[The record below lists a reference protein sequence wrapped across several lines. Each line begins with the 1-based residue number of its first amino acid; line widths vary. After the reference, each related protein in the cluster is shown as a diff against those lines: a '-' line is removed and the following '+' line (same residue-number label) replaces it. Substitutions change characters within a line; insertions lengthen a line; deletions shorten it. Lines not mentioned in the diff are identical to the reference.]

1 MFFQTIYQM
10 MTPGTD
16 LSIHIRKV
24 EDKLSVAV
32 MPRRN
37 SLKEEVQQK
46 MVPLV
51 LSGNPY
57 ELDSAF
63 LQAIMQPL
71 QKVQGLL
78 VNAENFEKQA
88 AQAAANGKNGKG
100 SAPAE
105 SKEAREKR
113 EKMEKLLAKA
123 DDAFKNARYQETLTW
138 LRQARALATGGKQ
151 GEIDSRMKE
160 VQKKADEGSLFAGM
174 SPEAQPA
181 ATRTSQPAVRT
192 TDRSGFRQTTV
203 QPAMFPPQQPHPA
216 AGQHGVNRQPGMTGQ
231 PRTNGLQPVT
241 AETVFAGENYAYA
254 NGQQSFDSFG
264 FDPEEEDDRE
274 LLRED
279 PYAEYLDFPEE
290 YRMRDQAQQA
300 ERMYC

>member
-88 AQAAANGKNGKG
+88 AQAAASGKNGKG

-138 LRQARALATGGKQ
+138 LRQARALAPGEKQ
-151 GEIDSRMKE
+151 GVIDSRMKE
-160 VQKKADEGSLFAGM
+160 VQK
-174 SPEAQPA
+174 
-181 ATRTSQPAVRT
+181 
-192 TDRSGFRQTTV
+192 
-203 QPAMFPPQQPHPA
+203 
-216 AGQHGVNRQPGMTGQ
+216 
-231 PRTNGLQPVT
+231 
-241 AETVFAGENYAYA
+241 
-254 NGQQSFDSFG
+254 
-264 FDPEEEDDRE
+264 
-274 LLRED
+274 
-279 PYAEYLDFPEE
+279 
-290 YRMRDQAQQA
+290 
-300 ERMYC
+300 

>member
-1 MFFQTIYQM
+1 

-88 AQAAANGKNGKG
+88 AQAAASGKNGKG

-113 EKMEKLLAKA
+113 EKMEKLLTKA

-138 LRQARALATGGKQ
+138 LRQARALAPGEKQ

-174 SPEAQPA
+174 SPEAQPT
-181 ATRTSQPAVRT
+181 ATRTSQPENRI
-192 TDRSGFRQTTV
+192 
-203 QPAMFPPQQPHPA
+203 QPAAPQSVPQSAPQQPHPA

-241 AETVFAGENYAYA
+241 PETGFVGKDYPYA

-274 LLRED
+274 LVRED

-300 ERMYC
+300 EMVYC

>member
-88 AQAAANGKNGKG
+88 AQAAASGKNGKG

-113 EKMEKLLAKA
+113 EKMEKLLTKA
-123 DDAFKNARYQETLTW
+123 DDAFKNARYQDTLTW
-138 LRQARALATGGKQ
+138 LRQARALAPGEKQ

-174 SPEAQPA
+174 SPEAQPT
-181 ATRTSQPAVRT
+181 ATRTSQPEN
-192 TDRSGFRQTTV
+192 GI
-203 QPAMFPPQQPHPA
+203 QPAAPQSVPQSAPQQAHPA

-241 AETVFAGENYAYA
+241 PETGFVGKDYPYA

-274 LLRED
+274 LVRED

-300 ERMYC
+300 EMVYC

>member
-88 AQAAANGKNGKG
+88 AQAAASGK
-100 SAPAE
+100 
-105 SKEAREKR
+105 
-113 EKMEKLLAKA
+113 
-123 DDAFKNARYQETLTW
+123 T
-138 LRQARALATGGKQ
+138 ARAVRLRKARKPVKSGKRWRNCWPRLTMP
-151 GEIDSRMKE
+151 SRTPDTRKRLP
-160 VQKKADEGSLFAGM
+160 GSGRPGHWLPVRSRAKSTAG
-174 SPEAQPA
+174 
-181 ATRTSQPAVRT
+181 
-192 TDRSGFRQTTV
+192 
-203 QPAMFPPQQPHPA
+203 
-216 AGQHGVNRQPGMTGQ
+216 
-231 PRTNGLQPVT
+231 
-241 AETVFAGENYAYA
+241 
-254 NGQQSFDSFG
+254 
-264 FDPEEEDDRE
+264 
-274 LLRED
+274 
-279 PYAEYLDFPEE
+279 
-290 YRMRDQAQQA
+290 
-300 ERMYC
+300 

>member
-37 SLKEEVQQK
+37 SLKEDFQQK

-88 AQAAANGKNGKG
+88 AQAAASGKNGKG
-100 SAPAE
+100 SASAE

-138 LRQARALATGGKQ
+138 LRQAQALAPGEKQ

-174 SPEAQPA
+174 SPEAQPT
-181 ATRTSQPAVRT
+181 ATLTSQPEN
-192 TDRSGFRQTTV
+192 GI
-203 QPAMFPPQQPHPA
+203 QPAPQQA
-216 AGQHGVNRQPGMTGQ
+216 VSSTAYNQPEPFFVHCNHTYSNCLFIKTGTNVGERNKAIVINSP
-231 PRTNGLQPVT
+231 PRMSHFHYSSLLKLTNYQ
-241 AETVFAGENYAYA
+241 
-254 NGQQSFDSFG
+254 
-264 FDPEEEDDRE
+264 
-274 LLRED
+274 
-279 PYAEYLDFPEE
+279 
-290 YRMRDQAQQA
+290 
-300 ERMYC
+300 

>member
-1 MFFQTIYQM
+1 

-78 VNAENFEKQA
+78 VNAENFEKQ
-88 AQAAANGKNGKG
+88 
-100 SAPAE
+100 P
-105 SKEAREKR
+105 R
-113 EKMEKLLAKA
+113 
-123 DDAFKNARYQETLTW
+123 
-138 LRQARALATGGKQ
+138 LRQAVKTAR
-151 GEIDSRMKE
+151 
-160 VQKKADEGSLFAGM
+160 
-174 SPEAQPA
+174 
-181 ATRTSQPAVRT
+181 AVRLRKARKPVKSGRRW
-192 TDRSGFRQTTV
+192 RS
-203 QPAMFPPQQPHPA
+203 
-216 AGQHGVNRQPGMTGQ
+216 
-231 PRTNGLQPVT
+231 
-241 AETVFAGENYAYA
+241 
-254 NGQQSFDSFG
+254 
-264 FDPEEEDDRE
+264 
-274 LLRED
+274 
-279 PYAEYLDFPEE
+279 
-290 YRMRDQAQQA
+290 
-300 ERMYC
+300 C

>member
-10 MTPGTD
+10 MTPGID

-78 VNAENFEKQA
+78 VNNMR
-88 AQAAANGKNGKG
+88 
-100 SAPAE
+100 PVTP
-105 SKEAREKR
+105 
-113 EKMEKLLAKA
+113 
-123 DDAFKNARYQETLTW
+123 DDARKLYQKIL
-138 LRQARALATGGKQ
+138 
-151 GEIDSRMKE
+151 
-160 VQKKADEGSLFAGM
+160 
-174 SPEAQPA
+174 
-181 ATRTSQPAVRT
+181 
-192 TDRSGFRQTTV
+192 
-203 QPAMFPPQQPHPA
+203 
-216 AGQHGVNRQPGMTGQ
+216 
-231 PRTNGLQPVT
+231 
-241 AETVFAGENYAYA
+241 
-254 NGQQSFDSFG
+254 
-264 FDPEEEDDRE
+264 
-274 LLRED
+274 
-279 PYAEYLDFPEE
+279 
-290 YRMRDQAQQA
+290 
-300 ERMYC
+300 

>member
-10 MTPGTD
+10 MTPGID

-88 AQAAANGKNGKG
+88 TQAAASGKNGKG

-105 SKEAREKR
+105 SKEARESGR
-113 EKMEKLLAKA
+113 
-123 DDAFKNARYQETLTW
+123 RW
-138 LRQARALATGGKQ
+138 
-151 GEIDSRMKE
+151 
-160 VQKKADEGSLFAGM
+160 
-174 SPEAQPA
+174 
-181 ATRTSQPAVRT
+181 
-192 TDRSGFRQTTV
+192 RS
-203 QPAMFPPQQPHPA
+203 
-216 AGQHGVNRQPGMTGQ
+216 
-231 PRTNGLQPVT
+231 
-241 AETVFAGENYAYA
+241 
-254 NGQQSFDSFG
+254 
-264 FDPEEEDDRE
+264 
-274 LLRED
+274 
-279 PYAEYLDFPEE
+279 
-290 YRMRDQAQQA
+290 
-300 ERMYC
+300 C

>member
-88 AQAAANGKNGKG
+88 AQAAASGKNGKG

-113 EKMEKLLAKA
+113 EKMEKLLTKA

-138 LRQARALATGGKQ
+138 LRQARALAPSEKQ

-174 SPEAQPA
+174 SPEAQPT
-181 ATRTSQPAVRT
+181 ATRTSQPEN
-192 TDRSGFRQTTV
+192 GI
-203 QPAMFPPQQPHPA
+203 QPAAPQSVPQSAPQQAHPA

-241 AETVFAGENYAYA
+241 PETGFVGKDYPYA

-274 LLRED
+274 LVRED

-300 ERMYC
+300 EMVYC

>member
-88 AQAAANGKNGKG
+88 AQAAASGKNGKG

-123 DDAFKNARYQETLTW
+123 DDAFKNADTRKRLPGSGRPGHW
-138 LRQARALATGGKQ
+138 LPVRSRAKST
-151 GEIDSRMKE
+151 
-160 VQKKADEGSLFAGM
+160 AG
-174 SPEAQPA
+174 
-181 ATRTSQPAVRT
+181 
-192 TDRSGFRQTTV
+192 
-203 QPAMFPPQQPHPA
+203 
-216 AGQHGVNRQPGMTGQ
+216 
-231 PRTNGLQPVT
+231 
-241 AETVFAGENYAYA
+241 
-254 NGQQSFDSFG
+254 
-264 FDPEEEDDRE
+264 
-274 LLRED
+274 
-279 PYAEYLDFPEE
+279 
-290 YRMRDQAQQA
+290 
-300 ERMYC
+300 

>member
-88 AQAAANGKNGKG
+88 AQAAASGKNGKG

-105 SKEAREKR
+105 SKESREKR

-138 LRQARALATGGKQ
+138 LRQARALAPGEKQ

-174 SPEAQPA
+174 SPEAQPT
-181 ATRTSQPAVRT
+181 ATRTSQPEN
-192 TDRSGFRQTTV
+192 GI
-203 QPAMFPPQQPHPA
+203 QPAAPQSVPQSAPQQAHPA

-241 AETVFAGENYAYA
+241 PETGFVGKDYPYA

-274 LLRED
+274 LVRED

-300 ERMYC
+300 EMVYC